1 MRILI
6 TGAAGYIGGMLADQ
20 FSRGPEVEE
29 IVGIDLK
36 PMPEL
41 LQGNAKISWI
51 QGDLSLDG
59 WQEKLRGK
67 IPDVVIHCAWQIRD
81 FYFRP
86 RLQHRLNVE
95 GSEKLFDFCFAHG
108 VKKLIH
114 FSTVSS
120 YGAFDTNKLGRPFIE
135 NDPPRERVYRY
146 GVEKR
151 EVEQSL
157 KKKYMAGG
165 KTTQV
170 FIVRP
175 ATITGPRER
184 YMMGKKGLAYMLRP
198 NEQIGPEHKK
208 STGMMD
214 LVRQLLFAMPIAS
227 DEWCRQYIHED
238 DVTDVV
244 GLLTFSKVKDQY
256 EVFNIAPH
264 DIIRAPEMAELFKRK
279 TIRVFPWMVRFAFAL
294 AWDLSFGRI
303 PTSPGGWRFYCYP
316 IPVDGSKIE
325 KKYDFSYAYS
335 SRDTLIKDEGRY
347 SYAKDQTVKIKDQN

>member
-6 TGAAGYIGGMLADQ
+6 TGAAGYVGGMLAHQ
-20 FSRGPEVEE
+20 FSRGPEVTE
-29 IVGIDLK
+29 IIGIDRE

-41 LQGNAKISWI
+41 LVGNEKITWI
-51 QGDLSLDG
+51 THELSEDG
-59 WQEKLRGK
+59 WQELLRGK
-67 IPDVVIHCAWQIRD
+67 TPDVVIHCAWHIRD
-81 FYFRP
+81 LYFRP
-86 RLQHRLNVE
+86 GLQRRWNVG
-95 GSEKLFDFCFAHG
+95 GSEKVFDYCFSQR

-120 YGAFDTNKLGRPFIE
+120 YGAFDTNTLIRPFIE
-135 NDPPRERVYRY
+135 NDPPRENVYRY
-146 GVEKR
+146 GIEKR
-151 EVEQSL
+151 DVELSL
-157 KKKYMAGG
+157 KKKYMASG
-165 KTTQV
+165 KSTQV

-208 STGMMD
+208 RTTVMD
-214 LVRQLLFAMPIAS
+214 LLRQLLVAMPIAS

-238 DVTDVV
+238 DVTDIV
-244 GLLTFSKVKDQY
+244 GMLTFGKIKDHY
-256 EVFNIAPH
+256 EVFNISPA
-264 DIIRAPEMAELFKRK
+264 DIIRAPDMAALFHRK
-279 TIRVFPWMVRFAFAL
+279 TLRVAPWMVRVAFAF

-325 KKYDFSYAYS
+325 KKYHYDYAYTS
-335 SRDTLIKDEGRY
+335 KEALTKDEGRY
-347 SYAKDQTVKIKDQN
+347 SYAKVESEKS